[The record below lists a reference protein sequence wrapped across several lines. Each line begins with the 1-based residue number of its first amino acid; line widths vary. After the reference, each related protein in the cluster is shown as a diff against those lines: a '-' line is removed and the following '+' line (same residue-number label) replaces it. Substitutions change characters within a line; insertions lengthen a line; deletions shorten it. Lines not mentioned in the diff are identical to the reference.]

1 MLFRNINIEKI
12 PELKN
17 LCNKIIDEYSKIRIE
32 DNITLKEFIYDYI
45 HNMCIIEKNI
55 IINSFN
61 ILQLDYYNSNI
72 LKKINNKYD
81 GEPLIAICYDL
92 IYNMFT

>member
-1 MLFRNINIEKI
+1 MLFRNINIENI

-17 LCNKIIDEYSKIRIE
+17 LCNKIIDEYTKIRIE
-32 DNITLKEFIYDYI
+32 NNITLKEFIYDYI
-45 HNMCIIEKNI
+45 NNMCVIEKNI

-92 IYNMFT
+92 IYK

>member
-1 MLFRNINIEKI
+1 MLFRNINIENI

-17 LCNKIIDEYSKIRIE
+17 LCNKIIDEYTKTRIE
-32 DNITLKEFIYDYI
+32 NNITLKEFIYDYI
-45 HNMCIIEKNI
+45 NNMCVIEKNI

-92 IYNMFT
+92 IYI

>member
-1 MLFRNINIEKI
+1 MLFRNINIENI

-17 LCNKIIDEYSKIRIE
+17 LCNKIIDEYSKTRIE

-45 HNMCIIEKNI
+45 NNMCVIEKNI

-92 IYNMFT
+92 IHK

>member
-1 MLFRNINIEKI
+1 MLFRNINMENI

-17 LCNKIIDEYSKIRIE
+17 LCNKIIDEYTKTRIE
-32 DNITLKEFIYDYI
+32 NNITLKEFIYDYI
-45 HNMCIIEKNI
+45 NNMCVIEKNI

-92 IYNMFT
+92 IYI

>member
-1 MLFRNINIEKI
+1 MLFRNINIENI

-17 LCNKIIDEYSKIRIE
+17 LCNKIIDEYTKTRIE
-32 DNITLKEFIYDYI
+32 NNITLKEFIYDYI
-45 HNMCIIEKNI
+45 NNMCVIEKNI

-92 IYNMFT
+92 IYK

>member
-1 MLFRNINIEKI
+1 MLFRNINMENI

-17 LCNKIIDEYSKIRIE
+17 LCNKIIDEYTKTRIE
-32 DNITLKEFIYDYI
+32 NNITLKEFIYDYI
-45 HNMCIIEKNI
+45 NNMCVIEKNI

-81 GEPLIAICYDL
+81 GEPLVAICHDL
-92 IYNMFT
+92 IYI

>member
-17 LCNKIIDEYSKIRIE
+17 LCNKITDEYGKTALEENS
-32 DNITLKEFIYDYI
+32 TLKEFIYDYI
-45 HNMCIIEKNI
+45 NNMSVIEKNNI
-55 IINSFN
+55 IKSFN

-81 GEPLIAICYDL
+81 GDPLVAICHDL
-92 IYNMFT
+92 IYK

>member
-1 MLFRNINIEKI
+1 MLFRNIDIENI

-17 LCNKIIDEYSKIRIE
+17 LCNKIIDEYSKTKIE
-32 DNITLKEFIYDYI
+32 NNITLKEFIYDYI
-45 HNMCIIEKNI
+45 NNMCVIEKNI

-61 ILQLDYYNSNI
+61 ILQLDNYNSNI

-92 IYNMFT
+92 IYK

>member
-1 MLFRNINIEKI
+1 MLFRNINIENI

-17 LCNKIIDEYSKIRIE
+17 LCNKIIDEYSKTRIE
-32 DNITLKEFIYDYI
+32 DNITLKEFIYNYI
-45 HNMCIIEKNI
+45 NNMCAIEKNI

-92 IYNMFT
+92 IYK